1 MSADT
6 AFLILMPVCFL
17 DFFVWSHIYRDI
29 AVPMIS
35 GGGGGS
41 GDPNFCCP
49 ISFSWVKIRLYTQ
62 NQLPRSSGSALKVC
76 GGWVGGG
83 WVVGAYRS
91 RRQFEEF

>member
-35 GGGGGS
+35 GGGGGQVT
-41 GDPNFCCP
+41 P
-49 ISFSWVKIRLYTQ
+49 IFV
-62 NQLPRSSGSALKVC
+62 ALFHL
-76 GGWVGGG
+76 VGLK
-83 WVVGAYRS
+83 
-91 RRQFEEF
+91 